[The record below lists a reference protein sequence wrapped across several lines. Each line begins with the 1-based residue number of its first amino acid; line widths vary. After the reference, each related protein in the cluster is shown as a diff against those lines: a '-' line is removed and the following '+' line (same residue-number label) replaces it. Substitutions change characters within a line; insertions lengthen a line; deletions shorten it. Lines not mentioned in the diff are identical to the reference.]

1 MIWKELRRA
10 GILGMNRRNYDYVQR
25 WNPRRSYPLVDDKVR
40 TKTICER
47 EGIPVPELYGRI
59 PYHYDLPSL
68 RSLTAEREAFVLKPA
83 HGSQGNGV
91 LVVRGRDGERFVR
104 ANGRQLEF
112 DDLVFHASEVLSGL
126 YSLGGQPDQ
135 LMVEECLDLHPA
147 FHEVAAGG
155 IPDVR
160 LVVYRGYPVMAMLR
174 LPTRLSDGRAN
185 LHQGAIGAGID
196 LITGRTS
203 FAAMRGR
210 YVERHPDTDARVVD
224 FVIPGFEQVLQI
236 GVRAAQAVD
245 LGYLGVDLV
254 VDERRGPVLL
264 ELNARP
270 GLSIQIANGAGLVS
284 RLERIDRVYRRGA
297 DEQERI
303 LTALRVAAESERVDR
318 ERAAS

>member
-10 GILGMNRRNYDYVQR
+10 GILGMNRRNFDYVQR

-40 TKTICER
+40 TKSICER
-47 EGIPVPELYGRI
+47 EGIPVPELYGHI
-59 PYHYDLPSL
+59 PYHYGLSSL
-68 RSLTAEREAFVLKPA
+68 RTLVAERDAFVLKPA

-91 LVVRGRDGERFVR
+91 LVVRGREGERFVR
-104 ANGRQLEF
+104 ANGRRL
-112 DDLVFHASEVLSGL
+112 DLADLVFHASEVLSGM

-135 LMVEECLDLHPA
+135 LMVEECLELHPA
-147 FHEVAAGG
+147 FHDVAAGG

-160 LVVYRGYPVMAMLR
+160 VVVYRGYPVMAMLR

-196 LITGRTS
+196 LVTGRTS
-203 FAAMRGR
+203 FATQRGR
-210 YVERHPDTDARVVD
+210 YVERHPDTGARVVD

-270 GLSIQIANGAGLVS
+270 GLAIQIANRRGLVS
-284 RLERIDRVYRRGA
+284 RLERIDQVIRDGA
-297 DEQERI
+297 DDRERI
-303 LTALRVAAESERVDR
+303 LAALRVADEADRADR
-318 ERAAS
+318 ERAAG